1 MILDRSLERTS
12 IMAVEIARAADRIPL
27 SPISW
32 AAIFASLAVGIS
44 VMLLLTLAGVAI
56 GLTTV
61 EPGENPRAITIGAAA
76 WQALSMLIAAL
87 VGGYVAARLS
97 GLRRTADGI
106 LHGAVAWGATTV
118 LYAALATTAIGTLTA
133 GMFGLLAPPPAER
146 AAPTSVAASGD
157 RDQMQRT
164 LEGMGIS
171 ADQSRT
177 IVERLSAPAA
187 ATGSA
192 LDRQQAEQAADAAGT
207 ATGWLTATVLLSLI
221 LSMIG
226 GSIGAK
232 GCRRINRRV
241 EQYDTPPAATAN
253 TTSAVVGDGTGGR
266 ILGRPA

>member
-1 MILDRSLERTS
+1 
-12 IMAVEIARAADRIPL
+12 MAVEIARAPDRVPL

-44 VMLLLTLAGVAI
+44 VMLLLTLTGVAV

-61 EPGENPRAITIGAAA
+61 DGGESARAITIGAAA
-76 WQALSMLIAAL
+76 WQTISMLIAAI

-97 GLRRTADGI
+97 GLRRMADGI
-106 LHGAVAWGATTV
+106 LHGAVSWGATTV

-133 GMFGLLAPPPAER
+133 GMFGLLAPPQAER
-146 AAPTSVAASGD
+146 TAATSAAASGD

-171 ADQSRT
+171 SEQSRS
-177 IVERLSAPAA
+177 IIERLSAPAA

-192 LDRQQAEQAADAAGT
+192 SDRQQAEQAADAAGT

-221 LSMIG
+221 LSMFG
-226 GSIGAK
+226 GSLGAK
-232 GCRRINRRV
+232 GARRIIRRV
-241 EQYDTPPAATAN
+241 DHHDTTVTTTPAAT
-253 TTSAVVGDGTGGR
+253 VPEGPGGR
-266 ILGRPA
+266 VLSRQT

>member
-1 MILDRSLERTS
+1 
-12 IMAVEIARAADRIPL
+12 MAVEIARAADRIPL

-76 WQALSMLIAAL
+76 WQTISMLIAAL

-106 LHGAVAWGATTV
+106 LHGAVAWGAITV

-133 GMFGLLAPPPAER
+133 GMFGLLAPPQAER
-146 AAPTSVAASGD
+146 PAPTSAAASGD

-177 IVERLSAPAA
+177 IVDRLSAPAA

-192 LDRQQAEQAADAAGT
+192 SDRQQQAEQVADAAGT

-226 GSIGAK
+226 GSMGAK

-241 EQYDTPPAATAN
+241 EQYSAPPAATTN
-253 TTSAVVGDGTGGR
+253 TTNTVVGDGTGGR
-266 ILGRPA
+266 ILSRPA